1 MRHRVR
7 TAKLGRTG
15 EHRNAMLA
23 NLVCSLIKNDTI
35 KTTLAKA
42 KAARVVAEKM
52 VTLGKKGTLHHRR
65 IAVARLRAPQRKFFP
80 KAKGDSGSEQRK
92 NWTDE
97 HDVVRILFNKIVPKL
112 QSRQGGYTRIVK
124 LAGARKGDAAQLAY
138 LTWVFDDTVA
148 STSEKSEETESKSES
163 NVVESQTE
171 NTNKS
176 EEIKENTNEDEAV
189 HENSESENNADDGE
203 QAEQQ
208 K

>member
-65 IAVARLRAPQRKFFP
+65 LAVAKLRAPQRKFFP
-80 KAKGDSGSEQRK
+80 KAKGVSGSEQRK

-176 EEIKENTNEDEAV
+176 EEIKENTNADEAV
-189 HENSESENNADDGE
+189 HDNSGLENNADDGE

>member
-65 IAVARLRAPQRKFFP
+65 LAVARLRAPQRKFFP
-80 KAKGDSGSEQRK
+80 TTKGVPGRELRK

-97 HDVVRILFNKIVPKL
+97 HDVVRRLFDKIVPRL
-112 QSRQGGYTRIVK
+112 QNRQGGYTRIVR

-138 LTWVFDDTVA
+138 LTWVPTTEKTEVLETKTDSIIPESKTEDVGTDQ
-148 STSEKSEETESKSES
+148 STEEHTNAEDAVEAKDEPEQNSEEL
-163 NVVESQTE
+163 
-171 NTNKS
+171 
-176 EEIKENTNEDEAV
+176 KEP
-189 HENSESENNADDGE
+189 E
-203 QAEQQ
+203 QE